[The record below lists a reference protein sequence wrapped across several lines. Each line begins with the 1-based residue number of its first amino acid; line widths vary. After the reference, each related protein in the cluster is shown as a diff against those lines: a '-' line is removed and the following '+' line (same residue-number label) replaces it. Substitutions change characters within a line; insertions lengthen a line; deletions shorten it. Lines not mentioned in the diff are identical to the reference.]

1 MIIDPAF
8 LGSLESNMRVLFD
21 VKYKSLNEEAW
32 WRTCTYESVGRS
44 LKEIVYFSLEA
55 AKLHRGFKGGFKD
68 FDEIRYLN
76 TFVEH
81 EYTQSGLELTE
92 AELSDLDGN
101 GVQSA
106 TKWIGE
112 IGQLTAHHPQQMLAN
127 AILGNPVTYDGLPYF
142 SSIASGHFTNGVDNT
157 NGVYANDLTGAASGS
172 YPGALPIGGATTLD
186 AAAIN
191 LTKAIAYIKSL
202 KTPTGYPRKLRVKA
216 LIVPPALYGRAVQLV
231 MGAFLPGAAV
241 SGGGTADNKPLAA
254 SWGIGQ
260 PLAADE
266 LSASFTGG
274 SDDTYYLATEFTG
287 EEGPFLYSNRQPFAV
302 RYNSGMTDAELER
315 ADKLQWTCK
324 GRNGLLPLH
333 PYGLFRVKAT

>member
-1 MIIDPAF
+1 MIIDPTF

-21 VKYKSLNEEAW
+21 QKYKALNEDAW
-32 WRTCTYESVGRS
+32 WQVCTYQSTSRS
-44 LKEIVYFSLEA
+44 LKEIVYFSLES
-55 AKLHRGFKGGFKD
+55 AKLHRGYKGGFKD

-76 TFVEH
+76 TAVEN

-112 IGQLTAHHPQQMLAN
+112 IGQLTAHHPQQMLSD
-127 AILGNPVTYDGLPYF
+127 AILSNPLTYDNLTYF
-142 SSIASGHFTNGVDNT
+142 NAAHYTNGVDVND
-157 NGVYANDLTGAASGS
+157 GVYANDFFGASPSGAN
-172 YPGALPIGGATTLD
+172 PGKLPIDVSVTLD
-186 AAAIN
+186 VAATN
-191 LTKAIAYIKSL
+191 LTKAIATIKQL

-260 PLAADE
+260 PIAADE

-274 SDDTYYLATEFTG
+274 SNTTYYLATEFVG
-287 EEGPFLYSNRQPFAV
+287 EEAGFIYSNRQPFAV
-302 RYNSGMTDAELER
+302 RYNSGMTDSELER

-333 PYGLFRVKAT
+333 PYGLFRVQAT

>member
-21 VKYKSLNEEAW
+21 QKYSSLNEEAW
-32 WRTCTYESVGRS
+32 WRVCTYESTSRS
-44 LKEIVYFSLEA
+44 LKEIVYFSLET
-55 AKLHRGFKGGFKD
+55 AKLHRGFKGGFKT

-76 TFVEH
+76 TAVEN

-127 AILGNPVTYDGLPYF
+127 AILANPLTYDGLSYF
-142 SSIASGHFTNGVDNT
+142 NAGHFTNGVDNVD
-157 NGVYANDLTGAASGS
+157 GVYSNDFTGAVTATN
-172 YPGALPIGGATTLD
+172 PGPLPIWNAAGTLTLD
-186 AAAIN
+186 TAALN
-191 LTKAIAYIKSL
+191 LTKAIAAIKQL

-216 LIVPPALYGRAVQLV
+216 LIVPPSQYGRAVQLV

-266 LSASFTGG
+266 LSSSFTGG
-274 SDDTYYLATEFTG
+274 SDTSYYLATEFVG
-287 EEGPFLYSNRQPFAV
+287 EEGAFIYSNRQPFAV

-333 PYGLFRVKAT
+333 PYGLFRVQAT

>member
-21 VKYKSLNEEAW
+21 QKYSALNADAW
-32 WRTCTYESVGRS
+32 WRVCTYESTSRS
-44 LKEIVYFSLEA
+44 LKEIVYFALEA
-55 AKLHRGFKGGFKD
+55 AKLHRGGKGGFKS

-76 TFVEH
+76 TAVEN

-112 IGQLTAHHPQQMLAN
+112 IGELTAHHPQQMLAD
-127 AILGNPVTYDGLPYF
+127 AILGNPATYDNLSYF
-142 SSIASGHFTNGVDNT
+142 NTGHFTNGVDNVDGLYGNDFFGTVLSAT
-157 NGVYANDLTGAASGS
+157 N
-172 YPGALPIGGATTLD
+172 PGKLPIDLSVSLD
-186 AAAIN
+186 VAAVN
-191 LTKAIAYIKSL
+191 LTKAIGQIKQL
-202 KTPTGYPRKLRVKA
+202 KTPTGYPRKLRVKG
-216 LIVPPALYGRAVQLV
+216 LIVPPMMYARAVQLV
-231 MGAFLPGAAV
+231 AASFLPGAAV
-241 SGGGTADNKPLAA
+241 GGGGTADNKPLAA
-254 SWGIGQ
+254 SWGLGQ
-260 PLAADE
+260 PYSADE
-266 LSASFTGG
+266 LSSSFPGG
-274 SDDTYYLATEFTG
+274 SDTTYYLATEWSG
-287 EEGPFLYSNRQPFAV
+287 EESAFIYSNRQPFAV

-333 PYGLFRVKAT
+333 PYNLFRVQGV

>member
-1 MIIDPAF
+1 MIIDPTF

-21 VKYKSLNEEAW
+21 QKYKALNEDAW
-32 WRTCTYESVGRS
+32 WQVCTYQSTSRS
-44 LKEIVYFSLEA
+44 LKEIVYFSLES
-55 AKLHRGFKGGFKD
+55 AKLHRGYKGGFKD

-76 TFVEH
+76 TAVEN

-112 IGQLTAHHPQQMLAN
+112 IGQLTAHHPQQMLSD
-127 AILGNPVTYDGLPYF
+127 AILSTTSLTYDNLSYF
-142 SSIASGHFTNGVDNT
+142 NTGHYTNGVDVND
-157 NGVYANDLTGAASGS
+157 GVYANDLTGAAAGS

-202 KTPTGYPRKLRVKA
+202 KTPTGYPRKLKVKA

-266 LSASFTGG
+266 LSASFTNG
-274 SDDTYYLATEFTG
+274 SDSTYYLATEWSG
-287 EEGPFLYSNRQPFAV
+287 EEAAFIYSNRQPFAV
-302 RYNSGMTDAELER
+302 RYNSGMTDSELER
-315 ADKLQWTCK
+315 ADRLQWTCK
-324 GRNGLLPLH
+324 GRNGILPLH

>member
-21 VKYKSLNEEAW
+21 QKYASLNEEAW
-32 WRTCTYESVGRS
+32 WRVCTYESVSRS
-44 LKEIVYFSLEA
+44 LKEIVYFSLET
-55 AKLHRGFKGGFKD
+55 AKLHRGYKGGFKT

-76 TFVEH
+76 TAVEN

-112 IGQLTAHHPQQMLAN
+112 IGQLTAHHPQQLLSDSILA
-127 AILGNPVTYDGLPYF
+127 NPVTYDLLTYF
-142 SSIASGHFTNGVDNT
+142 NSAHYTNGVDT
-157 NGVYANDLTGAASGS
+157 LDGVYANDLTGAASGS

-186 AAAIN
+186 QAAIN

-266 LSASFTGG
+266 LSASFTNG
-274 SDDTYYLATEFTG
+274 SDSTYYLATEFTG
-287 EEGPFLYSNRQPFAV
+287 EEGAFIYSNRQPFAV